1 MGQQDGR
8 PAVVQPWVW
17 HCTSGPPSLPPPLHP
32 SPAGS
37 CPLSPH
43 PKASWLWAPSS
54 GIAGGPRHRRARP
67 APSSTGPRPFLNVPL
82 ANGTP
87 CPAALMEVCPA
98 LEVGGEGCVEGT
110 SHLIC
115 TRPGGPGTLLHQW
128 VSSASGFL
136 SCWNVTLPAL
146 WASHNFP
153 ELWPFGVPGSP
164 YGFLG
169 PLPKKLSCSQL
180 VTILEW
186 FIVTALR
193 SW

>member
-17 HCTSGPPSLPPPLHP
+17 HCRSGPSSLPPPLHP
-32 SPAGS
+32 SPAAS

-43 PKASWLWAPSS
+43 PKASWSWAPSS
-54 GIAGGPRHRRARP
+54 GIAGGPRHRHARP

-115 TRPGGPGTLLHQW
+115 TRPGGPGTLLHP
-128 VSSASGFL
+128 VPLSGLVQPLGSPPTGMSHCQLSGLPTTSL
-136 SCWNVTLPAL
+136 SCGLL
-146 WASHNFP
+146 WSQVHRMVFWA
-153 ELWPFGVPGSP
+153 PF
-164 YGFLG
+164 
-169 PLPKKLSCSQL
+169 
-180 VTILEW
+180 
-186 FIVTALR
+186 LR
-193 SW
+193 S